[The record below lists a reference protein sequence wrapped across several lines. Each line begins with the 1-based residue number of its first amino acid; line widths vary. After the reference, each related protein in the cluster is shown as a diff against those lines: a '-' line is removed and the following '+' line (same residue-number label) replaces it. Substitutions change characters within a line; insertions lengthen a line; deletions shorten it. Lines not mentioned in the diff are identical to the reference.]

1 MDCHRIVG
9 VIQTD
14 GKKVCI
20 EREGEREM
28 WRYQDQDDYCLIK
41 VTDLSRLLEKN
52 DFL

>member
-20 EREGEREM
+20 EREREREKCG
-28 WRYQDQDDYCLIK
+28 DTKIK
-41 VTDLSRLLEKN
+41 MIIA
-52 DFL
+52 